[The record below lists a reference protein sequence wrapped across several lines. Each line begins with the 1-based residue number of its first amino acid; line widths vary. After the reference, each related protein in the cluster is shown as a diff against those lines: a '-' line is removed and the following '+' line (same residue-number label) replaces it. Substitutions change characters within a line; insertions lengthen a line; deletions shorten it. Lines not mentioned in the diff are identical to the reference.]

1 MQRNSSFR
9 GTWSWNSSNFHR
21 DDVMDSS
28 YNDPYYTP
36 LYSLDDI
43 DGFIIAVRSLSSN
56 TPLACFRCES
66 VNDI

>member
-1 MQRNSSFR
+1 
-9 GTWSWNSSNFHR
+9 
-21 DDVMDSS
+21 MDSS

-43 DGFIIAVRSLSSN
+43 DGFILAVRSLSSN
-56 TPLACFRCES
+56 TPLACFRCEL